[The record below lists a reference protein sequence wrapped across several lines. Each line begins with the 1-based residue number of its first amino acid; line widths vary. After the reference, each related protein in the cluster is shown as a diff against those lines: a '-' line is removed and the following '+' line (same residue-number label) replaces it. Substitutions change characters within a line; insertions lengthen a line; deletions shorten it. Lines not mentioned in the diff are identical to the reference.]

1 MGSQNVSILKSKKD
15 KSEYFHRLIKDI
27 KALEDMLQQDLIEKA
42 PIRMGAEQEF
52 FIVTNEFLPNNNA
65 LELLKAIDDEHF
77 TTEIGNFNLEINLDP
92 IELRGNCFS
101 QMHQQLTAMLDKAKS
116 AAAKHDS
123 KIILTGILPTLSQR
137 HITVENMTPMQRYY
151 VLNEV
156 AKELRAQDFNIHIR
170 GVDELTILHDSVMLE
185 GCNTSF
191 QMHLQVDPDEFTESY
206 NWAQAIAGPILGIC
220 SNSPLLFGKE
230 LWSETRI
237 ALFTQSV
244 DIRSNSYLLN
254 EAQPRVSFDN
264 EWQRGAV
271 IDIFKDN
278 VARFKSLVTSE
289 MLEDSTEILKGG
301 AIPKLRALNL
311 HNGTVYRWNRACY
324 GVGGGKPH
332 LRIENRYIP
341 AGPTQMDQIANMAFW
356 IGVMKG
362 RPEQYDRV
370 HEKLDFKDAKSNFY
384 HASRYG
390 MGAQFKWDGKEISS
404 QKLILEVFLPMA
416 YGGLRKAGVSESDI
430 TTYLSIIEK
439 RVHSHSGSEWII
451 KSYRNLLTS
460 KKRNESLQVLAA
472 NLFLNQEKDI
482 PVADWEIL
490 KSSATTTFNIEKKV
504 HHVMSTDI
512 FSVEEKDSLELVLY
526 IMKWKN
532 IHHMP
537 VIRGDKELVGILSW
551 KDLVPYFDSD
561 EIKSIAVKKLMK
573 TDLITISQDKNVDEA
588 KELMKYHGFNSLPV
602 VKDKKLVG
610 IITSKDI

>member
-1 MGSQNVSILKSKKD
+1 MGNQNVIKLNKKED

-27 KALEDMLQQDLIEKA
+27 NALEEMIQQDLIEKS
-42 PIRMGAEQEF
+42 PIRIGAEQEF

-65 LELLKAIDDEHF
+65 VELLKEINDGHF

-92 IELRGNCFS
+92 IELKGDCFS
-101 QMHQQLTAMLDKAKS
+101 QMHRDLSAMLDKAKNE
-116 AAAKHDS
+116 AAKRNS
-123 KIILTGILPTLSQR
+123 KIILTGILPTLTQK
-137 HITVENMTPMQRYY
+137 HITLDNMTNVQRYF

-191 QMHLQVDPDEFTESY
+191 QMHLQIDPDDFTASY
-206 NWAQAIAGPILGIC
+206 NWSQAIAGPILGIC

-244 DIRSNSYLLN
+244 DIRASSYLLN

-264 EWQRGAV
+264 GWQTGTV

-278 VARFKSLVTSE
+278 VARFKSLVTSD
-289 MLEDSTEILKGG
+289 MLEDSTEVLKQGE
-301 AIPKLRALNL
+301 IPKLHALNL
-311 HNGTVYRWNRACY
+311 HNGTVYRWNRTCY

-341 AGPTQMDQIANMAFW
+341 AGPTQIDQIANMVFW

-362 RPEQYDRV
+362 RPEKYYNI
-370 HEKLDFKDAKSNFY
+370 HEEMDFKDAKSNFY
-384 HASRYG
+384 HAARNG
-390 MGAQFKWDGKEISS
+390 MGAQFKWDGKEVSS
-404 QKLILEVFLPMA
+404 KRLILDVFLPMA
-416 YGGLRKAGVSESDI
+416 YEGLRKAGVSENDI

-439 RVHSHSGSEWII
+439 RVNSHSGSEWTI
-451 KSYRNLLTS
+451 KSYRNLLTT

-472 NLFLNQEKDI
+472 NIFLNQENDT
-482 PVADWEIL
+482 PVSDLEIL
-490 KSSATTTFNIEKKV
+490 EPSATTTFDIEKKV

-526 IMKWKN
+526 IMKWKK

-537 VIRGDKELVGILSW
+537 VTKGDNELVGLLSW
-551 KDLVPYFDSD
+551 KDLVPYFDND

-573 TDLITISQDKNVDEA
+573 IDLITISQDKNVDEA
-588 KELMKYHGFNSLPV
+588 KELMKLHNFNSLPV
-602 VKDKKLVG
+602 VKDNKLVG
-610 IITSKDI
+610 IVTSKDI

>member
-1 MGSQNVSILKSKKD
+1 MGSQNVSILKRKKD

-27 KALEDMLQQDLIEKA
+27 KALEDMLQQGLIEKS
-42 PIRMGAEQEF
+42 PIRIGAEQEF
-52 FIVTNEFLPNNNA
+52 FIVSNEFLPNNNA
-65 LELLKAIDDEHF
+65 VELLKEINDEHF

-92 IELRGNCFS
+92 IPLKGDCFS
-101 QMHQQLTAMLDKAKS
+101 QMHRQLSAMLEKAK
-116 AAAKHDS
+116 AAASELDS
-123 KIILTGILPTLSQR
+123 KIILTGILPTLSQK
-137 HITVENMTPMQRYY
+137 HITLENMTPVQRYY

-191 QMHLQVDPDEFTESY
+191 QMHLQINPDEFTESY
-206 NWAQAIAGPILGIC
+206 NWSQAIAGPILGIC
-220 SNSPLLFGKE
+220 CNSPMLFGKE

-244 DIRSNSYLLN
+244 DIRASTYLLN

-264 EWQRGAV
+264 GWQAGAV

-278 VARFKSLVTSE
+278 VARFKSLVTTE
-289 MLEDSTEILKGG
+289 LLEDSTEIMLEGG
-301 AIPKLRALNL
+301 IPKLRALNL
-311 HNGTVYRWNRACY
+311 HNGTVYRWNRVCY

-356 IGVMKG
+356 IGVMRG
-362 RPEQYDRV
+362 RPKRYDNI
-370 HEKLDFKDAKSNFY
+370 HEIMDFKDAKSNFY
-384 HASRYG
+384 HAARYG
-390 MGAQFKWDGKEISS
+390 MGTQFRWDGKEVSS

-416 YGGLRKAGVSESDI
+416 YDGLRKSGVSENDI

-439 RVHSHSGSEWII
+439 RVHSHSGSEWIV
-451 KSYRNLLTS
+451 KSYRNLLTH

-472 NLFLNQEKDI
+472 NIFLNQEKDI
-482 PVADWEIL
+482 PVAEWKIL
-490 KSSATTTFNIEKKV
+490 ESNATTTFNIEKKV

-512 FSVEEKDSLELVLY
+512 FSVEENDSVELVLY

-537 VIRGDKELVGILSW
+537 VIKGDNELVGILSW
-551 KDLVPYFDSD
+551 SDLIPYFDSE

-573 TDLITISQDKNVDEA
+573 TDLITITQDKNVDEA
-588 KELMKYHGFNSLPV
+588 KELMKFHNFNSLPV
-602 VKDKKLVG
+602 VKDNKLVG
-610 IITSKDI
+610 IVTSKDV